1 MYLLVVV
8 VEMRHSLVV
17 TTANTVMMESHPEL
31 PSCVP
36 RSLVLAQAGKL
47 LQLYLSS
54 SMISYCRPLYYFDP
68 LRLTLTAAQV
78 TDRIADLQTNLT
90 QAKETYGAVNVAV
103 NQQQAQ
109 IDEQKFQKDEQKDE
123 INRQI
128 SILIFIL
135 VRFAHFLSKVSAVM
149 TLWRLRMDDL

>member
-36 RSLVLAQAGKL
+36 RSLVRVQAGKL

-54 SMISYCRPLYYFDP
+54 SMISYCQPLYHLD
-68 LRLTLTAAQV
+68 LKRGQV
-78 TDRIADLQTNLT
+78 VQGGQSCA
-90 QAKETYGAVNVAV
+90 
-103 NQQQAQ
+103 
-109 IDEQKFQKDEQKDE
+109 
-123 INRQI
+123 
-128 SILIFIL
+128 
-135 VRFAHFLSKVSAVM
+135 FALSPS
-149 TLWRLRMDDL
+149 